1 MVGDGPPISPVRAQ
15 LRGTNRGRLA
25 DPVYRALVTSAG
37 LGVLVILAAMVAR
50 TTADSWAIFRYEGF
64 GDFFFGDEW
73 ASGGSRGTDV
83 DEFEGTYGAWS
94 FIYGTFV
101 TSLIA
106 IALALPLAISV
117 AVYVNH
123 MAPGRLKRPLTYG
136 VETLAAVPSIV
147 YGLWGLLFFA
157 PVVIRPV
164 MELLSDVLG
173 DHVFLFAGPVYS
185 TSYFTLGVVLAI
197 MILPIITA
205 VIREVMAAVPVED
218 QQAAY
223 GLGATRREVILQV
236 VLPRSFSGIVGGSM
250 LGLGRAIGETMAAA
264 MLVGS
269 TQRWDTSLVAGG
281 DTMAGHIANTFQD
294 AAPETVLGLLAI
306 GVALFVFTTTIN
318 VAARILVWRVGRG
331 SGDAAV

>member
-1 MVGDGPPISPVRAQ
+1 MAGDRHSVSPVRAQ
-15 LRGTNRGRLA
+15 LRGTNRGRWS
-25 DPVYRALVTSAG
+25 DPMFRALVTSAG
-37 LGVLVILAAMVAR
+37 VGVLAILAAMIIR
-50 TTADSWAIFRYEGF
+50 TSSDSWIIFQYEGV
-64 GDFFFGDEW
+64 GNFFFGEDWE
-73 ASGGSRGTDV
+73 SGESRGTDV
-83 DEFEGTYGAWS
+83 SEFDGTYGAWA
-94 FIYGTFV
+94 FIYGTFI

-106 IALALPLAISV
+106 IVIALPLAISV
-117 AVYVNH
+117 AVYVNYL
-123 MAPGRLKRPLTYG
+123 APRRLKRPLTYG

-147 YGLWGLLFFA
+147 YGLWGLLFLA

-164 MELLSDVLG
+164 MEWLSDLLG
-173 DHVFLFAGPVYS
+173 ERFFLFAGPVYS

-205 VIREVMAAVPVED
+205 VIREVMAAVPPEE

-223 GLGATRREVILQV
+223 GLGATRREVIAKV

-269 TQRWDTSLVAGG
+269 TQRWDTSLFAGG

-306 GVALFVFTTTIN
+306 GVALFVFTTAVN
-318 VAARILVWRVGRG
+318 VAARILVWRVGR
-331 SGDAAV
+331 SAGDAAV